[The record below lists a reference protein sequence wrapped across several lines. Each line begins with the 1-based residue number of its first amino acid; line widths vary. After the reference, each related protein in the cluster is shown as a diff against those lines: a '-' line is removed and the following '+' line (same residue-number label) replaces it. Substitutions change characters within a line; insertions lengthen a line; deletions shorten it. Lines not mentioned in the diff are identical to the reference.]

1 MKALRSLVGGMKAL
15 FGKRRRN
22 SDIDEELQSYMDAAV
37 KEKMRRGMDR
47 ERALR
52 VVRAEVG
59 SVEVVKHRVW
69 SAGWEAAVE
78 SLWSDLRYTVRRL
91 SRSPGLVLTV
101 VLSIGLGIA
110 ANATIFSIV
119 SRVLLQPA
127 PVGDPSTLTTLYMT
141 HDGDRC
147 CNEFSAPAYNDVRE
161 QAKSFSGVAA
171 YYELVP
177 ASIGGN
183 GEPERVWGQTVT
195 ANYFDVADLRMTL
208 GRGFSSD
215 EERAPVIVLGH
226 GLWQRRFGGDPAIVG
241 KAISLSG
248 HVYSVVGVAPRGYRG
263 LDLVLDPQF
272 WVPMGDLA
280 QLVPNP
286 PDANSRDSHW
296 FRIAARVRPGVTQ
309 AQVIAEL
316 KVLAQSLA
324 RAHPESDKG
333 NGFLLVKAGQLPPG
347 GPFAT
352 APVFLAAL
360 SVVVLL
366 VLCIACANVANL
378 LLALTASR
386 QKEMGV
392 RLALGATRVQ
402 LLRQMLMESV
412 VLALGGGLLGVVLSV
427 WSTSALSA
435 FRLPVPIPL
444 DLSVS
449 VDWRVVL
456 YSFLLSLVA
465 GIAFGFVPSWKASRP
480 ALSSALKGEDSLAR
494 PGRWFT
500 LRDVLVVAQI
510 SLSLVLLCATGLF
523 LRSLQGAANIDIGFR
538 SRGLLMMAVD
548 PQTHGYTAA
557 RTIQL
562 LTQLRQRV
570 ASLPGVNS
578 VATTDIVPLSMF
590 GRRDGFVV
598 EGRPAPTDEPP
609 GSELYMI
616 SPDYFETL
624 GIPRIAGRAL
634 GDENPDAPKVA
645 VVNEEFARRLFKHDS
660 PLEQRVTGGGVTY
673 QIVGVVGDIKSR
685 TLGEEDR
692 PVLYRSINQNISG
705 DPSFNGYSLMVRYTG
720 DPSALSAAIR
730 HEINSLDPS
739 LAVFNTQTI
748 EEHLR
753 DALFLPRLAGTLFGV
768 FGFIGILLATVGLYG
783 VMSYTVSRRTHEIG
797 IRIALG
803 AQTSAVQKLI
813 VTQGMRLTLIAIALG
828 LPLAF
833 AASKFSAS
841 ILYGVRPHD
850 VVTFTTIPVI
860 FLVVALL
867 ACWIPSRRASRVDP
881 MKTLRCDG

>member
-1 MKALRSLVGGMKAL
+1 MLRSFVSGVKAL
-15 FGKRRRN
+15 FDKRRRN
-22 SDIDEELQSYMDAAV
+22 SEIDEELQSYMDTAV
-37 KEKMRRGMDR
+37 EEMMRRGVDR

-59 SVEVVKHRVW
+59 SAEVVKHKVW

-78 SLWSDLRYTVRRL
+78 SLGKDFLYTVRRL

-101 VLSIGLGIA
+101 VVSIGLGIA

-119 SRVLLQPA
+119 SRVLLQPP
-127 PVGDPSTLTTLYMT
+127 PVGDPSTLTTLFVT
-141 HDGDRC
+141 HDGDKC
-147 CNEFSAPAYNDVRE
+147 CNEFSYPAFRDVRE
-161 QAKSFSGVAA
+161 QTKSFSDVAA
-171 YYELVP
+171 YCELVP
-177 ASIGGN
+177 ASIAGDR
-183 GEPERVWGQTVT
+183 EPERVWGQSVT
-195 ANYFDVADLRMTL
+195 TNYFDVTALHMSL
-208 GRGFSSD
+208 GRGFASNED
-215 EERAPVIVLGH
+215 RLPVIVLGYE
-226 GLWQRRFGGDPAIVG
+226 LWQRRFGGDPAIVG

-248 HVYSVVGVAPRGYRG
+248 HVYSVVGVAPQGYRG

-272 WVPMGDLA
+272 WVPLGNLA

-286 PDANSRDSHW
+286 PDANSRAFHW
-296 FRIAARVRPGVTQ
+296 LRVAARVKPGVTR
-309 AQVIAEL
+309 AQVISEL
-316 KVLAQSLA
+316 RVVAQSLA

-333 NGFLLVKAGQLPPG
+333 NGFLLVKAGMLPQAG
-347 GPFAT
+347 GFA
-352 APVFLAAL
+352 AALFFLAAL

-386 QKEMGV
+386 HKEMGV
-392 RLALGATRVQ
+392 RLALGATRAQ

-412 VLALGGGLLGVVLSV
+412 LLALGGGLLGVALSV

-435 FRLPVPIPL
+435 FRLPAPIPL

-456 YSFLLSLVA
+456 YTFLLSVVA
-465 GIAFGFVPSWKASRP
+465 GVAFGFGPSWKASRP
-480 ALSSALKGEDSLAR
+480 ILSSALKGEDALAS
-494 PGRWFT
+494 PGRRFS

-523 LRSLQGAANIDIGFR
+523 LRSLQGASNIDIGFR

-548 PQTHGYTAA
+548 PQTHGYSAT

-562 LTQLRQRV
+562 LSELREKV
-570 ASLPGVNS
+570 ATLPGVSS
-578 VATTDIVPLSMF
+578 VATADIVPLSMG
-590 GRRDGFVV
+590 GRSDGFVV
-598 EGRPAPTDEPP
+598 EGRPAPTGEPP
-609 GSELYMI
+609 GSEMYMI
-616 SPDYFETL
+616 SPDYFETM
-624 GIPRIAGRAL
+624 GIPHIAGRAL
-634 GDENPDAPKVA
+634 GDENPGAPKVA

-660 PLEQRVTGGGVTY
+660 PIGQRVTGGGVTY

-692 PVLYRSINQNISG
+692 PVLYRSINQNIAG

-730 HEINSLDPS
+730 HEIGSLDPS

-748 EEHLR
+748 EEHLH
-753 DALFLPRLAGTLFGV
+753 DALFLPRLAGTLFGI
-768 FGFIGILLATVGLYG
+768 FGCIGILLATVGLYS
-783 VMSYTVSRRTHEIG
+783 VMSYSVSRRTQEIG

-803 AQTSAVQKLI
+803 AQTGAVQRLI
-813 VTQGMRLTLIAIALG
+813 VTQGMRLTVIAIALG

-833 AASKFSAS
+833 AASKLSAS

-850 VVTFTTIPVI
+850 VVTFTAIPVI
-860 FLVVALL
+860 LFVVALL

>member
-15 FGKRRRN
+15 FDKRRRN
-22 SDIDEELQSYMDAAV
+22 SEIDEELQSYMDTAV
-37 KEKMRRGMDR
+37 EEKMRRGMDR
-47 ERALR
+47 KLALR
-52 VVRAEVG
+52 AARAEVG

-69 SAGWEAAVE
+69 SAGWESAAE

-101 VLSIGLGIA
+101 VVSIGLGIA

-119 SRVLLQPA
+119 SRVALKPA
-127 PVGDPSTLTTLYMT
+127 PVGDPSSLITLYET
-141 HDGDRC
+141 HDGDQC
-147 CNEFSAPAYNDVRE
+147 CNEFSAPIYHDVRD
-161 QAKSFSGVAA
+161 QAKSFSGVSA
-171 YYELVP
+171 YYDLVP
-177 ASIGGN
+177 ASISGGS
-183 GEPERVWGQTVT
+183 EPERVWGQTVT
-195 ANYFDVADLRMTL
+195 ANYFDVAVLRMTL

-215 EERAPVIVLGH
+215 EERAPVVVLGH

-241 KAISLSG
+241 KTISLSG
-248 HVYSVVGVAPRGYRG
+248 HVYSVVGVAPAGYRG
-263 LDLVLDPQF
+263 LDQLLDPQF
-272 WVPMGDLA
+272 WVPLGEMA
-280 QLVPNP
+280 ELVPNP
-286 PDANSRDSHW
+286 HVANVRSWNSLLVV
-296 FRIAARVRPGVTQ
+296 ARLRPGVTR
-309 AQVIAEL
+309 AEAIAEL
-316 KVLAQSLA
+316 NVFAQRFRETHA
-324 RAHPESDKG
+324 DTDKG
-333 NGFLLVKAGQLPPG
+333 LGFRLEQAGSLPPRDK
-347 GPFAT
+347 PEILL
-352 APVFLAAL
+352 FLAAL

-378 LLALTASR
+378 LLALAASR

-392 RLALGATRVQ
+392 RLALGATRSQ

-412 VLALGGGLLGVVLSV
+412 LLALGGGLLGVLLSV
-427 WSTSALSA
+427 WGTSALSA
-435 FRLPVPIPL
+435 FRLPAPIPL

-456 YSFLLSLVA
+456 YSFLLSLAA
-465 GIAFGFVPSWKASRP
+465 GVVFGFVPAWQASRP
-480 ALSSALKGEDSLAR
+480 VLSSALKGEDALAR
-494 PGRWFT
+494 PGRRFS
-500 LRDVLVVAQI
+500 LRSILVVVQI

-523 LRSLQGAANIDIGFR
+523 LRSLQGASKIDIGFR
-538 SRGLLMMAVD
+538 SRGVLMMAVD
-548 PQTHGYTAA
+548 PQAHGYTPT
-557 RTIQL
+557 RTLQL
-562 LTQLRQRV
+562 LAALRQRI
-570 ASLPGVNS
+570 ATLPGVSS
-578 VATTDIVPLSMF
+578 VASADLVPLSMG
-590 GRRDGFVV
+590 GRSDGFVA
-598 EGRPAPTDEPP
+598 EGRTAPSGDPP
-609 GSELYMI
+609 GTELYMV
-616 SPDYFETL
+616 SPGYFETM
-624 GIPRIAGRAL
+624 GIPRVSGRDLAE
-634 GDENPDAPKVA
+634 ENPMAPKVA
-645 VVNEEFARRLFKHDS
+645 VVNEEFAQRLFEHDS
-660 PLEQRVTGGGVTY
+660 PIGQRVTGGGVTY
-673 QIVGVVGDIKSR
+673 QIVGVVGNIKSR
-685 TLGEEDR
+685 TLGEADR
-692 PVLYRSINQNISG
+692 PVLYRSINQNLSG

-803 AQTSAVQKLI
+803 AQTGAVQRLI
-813 VTQGMRLTLIAIALG
+813 VTQGLRLTVIAIVLG
-828 LPLAF
+828 LPLAL
-833 AASKFSAS
+833 AASKLSAS

>member
-15 FGKRRRN
+15 FDKKRRN
-22 SDIDEELQSYMDAAV
+22 SEIDEELQSYMDAAV
-37 KEKMRRGMDR
+37 EERMRRGMDR

-52 VVRAEVG
+52 VVRADVG

-69 SAGWEAAVE
+69 SAGWEAAAE

-101 VLSIGLGIA
+101 IVSIGLGIA

-119 SRVLLQPA
+119 SRVALKPA
-127 PVGDPSTLTTLYMT
+127 PVGDPSSLITLYET
-141 HDGDRC
+141 HDGDQC
-147 CNEFSAPAYNDVRE
+147 CNEFSAPIYHDVRD
-161 QAKSFSGVAA
+161 QAKSFSGVSA

-177 ASIGGN
+177 ASISGGS
-183 GEPERVWGQTVT
+183 EPERVWGQTVT

-241 KAISLSG
+241 KTISLSG
-248 HVYSVVGVAPRGYRG
+248 HVYSVVGVAPAGYRG
-263 LDLVLDPQF
+263 LDQLLDPQF
-272 WVPMGDLA
+272 WVPLGELA
-280 QLVPNP
+280 ELVPNP
-286 PDANSRDSHW
+286 PDANVRSWHW
-296 FRIAARVRPGVTQ
+296 LRVVARLRPGVTR
-309 AQVIAEL
+309 AKAIAEL
-316 KVLAQSLA
+316 NVFAQRFRETHADTDTGL
-324 RAHPESDKG
+324 
-333 NGFLLVKAGQLPPG
+333 GFRLEQAGSLPPRDK
-347 GPFAT
+347 PAILL
-352 APVFLAAL
+352 FLAAL

-378 LLALTASR
+378 LLALAASR
-386 QKEMGV
+386 QREMGV
-392 RLALGATRVQ
+392 RLALGATRSQ

-412 VLALGGGLLGVVLSV
+412 LLSLGGGLLGVLLSV
-427 WSTSALSA
+427 WGTSALSA
-435 FRLPVPIPL
+435 FRLPAPIPL

-449 VDWRVVL
+449 VDWRVML
-456 YSFLLSLVA
+456 YSFLLSLIA
-465 GIAFGFVPSWKASRP
+465 GVVFGFGPAWTASRP
-480 ALSSALKGEDSLAR
+480 VLSSALKGEDALAR
-494 PGRWFT
+494 PGRRFS
-500 LRDVLVVAQI
+500 LRSILVVVQI

-523 LRSLQGAANIDIGFR
+523 LRSLQGAAKIDIGFR
-538 SRGLLMMAVD
+538 SRGVLMMAVD
-548 PQTHGYTAA
+548 PQAHGYTPT
-557 RTIQL
+557 RTLQL
-562 LTQLRQRV
+562 LAALRQRI
-570 ASLPGVNS
+570 ATLPGVNS
-578 VATTDIVPLSMF
+578 VASADLVPLSMG
-590 GRRDGFVV
+590 GRSDGFVA
-598 EGRPAPTDEPP
+598 EGRTAPSGDPP
-609 GSELYMI
+609 GTELYMV
-616 SPDYFETL
+616 SPGYFETM
-624 GIPRIAGRAL
+624 GIPRIAGRDLAE
-634 GDENPDAPKVA
+634 ENATAPKVA
-645 VVNEEFARRLFKHDS
+645 VVNEEFARRVFEHES
-660 PLEQRVTGGGVTY
+660 PIGQRVTGGGVTY

-685 TLGEEDR
+685 TLGEADR

-730 HEINSLDPS
+730 REINSLDPS

-803 AQTSAVQKLI
+803 AQTGAVQKLI

-850 VVTFTTIPVI
+850 LVTFTPIPVI
-860 FLVVALL
+860 LLVVALL

>member
-15 FGKRRRN
+15 FDKRRRN

-37 KEKMRRGMDR
+37 EEKMRNGMDK

-52 VVRAEVG
+52 VVRADVG
-59 SVEVVKHRVW
+59 SVEVVKHRIW
-69 SAGWEAAVE
+69 SAGWEAAAE

-119 SRVLLQPA
+119 SRILLQPP
-127 PVGDPSTLTTLYMT
+127 PVGDPGTLTTLYQT
-141 HDGDRC
+141 HDGDAC
-147 CNEFSAPAYNDVRE
+147 CNDFSEPAYKDVRD
-161 QAKSFSGVAA
+161 QTKSFSAVAA

-177 ASIGGN
+177 ASISGS
-183 GEPERVWGQTVT
+183 GEPERVWGQSVT
-195 ANYFDVADLRMTL
+195 ANYFDVTALRMAL
-208 GRGFSSD
+208 GRGFTS
-215 EERAPVIVLGH
+215 EQEHLPVVVLGY
-226 GLWQRRFGGDPAIVG
+226 GLWQRRFGGDRAIVG
-241 KAISLSG
+241 KPISLSG

-272 WVPMGDLA
+272 WVPLGDLP
-280 QLVPNP
+280 LLIPNP
-286 PDANSRDSHW
+286 PDANSRDFHW
-296 FRIAARVRPGVTQ
+296 FRVAARMRPGVTQ

-333 NGFLLVKAGQLPPG
+333 NGFQLVKAGQLPPG

-412 VLALGGGLLGVVLSV
+412 LLALGGGLLGVVLSV

-435 FRLPVPIPL
+435 FRLPAPIPL

-456 YSFLLSLVA
+456 YSFLLSVVA
-465 GIAFGFVPSWKASRP
+465 GVAFGFAPSWKASRP
-480 ALSSALKGEDSLAR
+480 VLSSALKGEDSLAR
-494 PGRWFT
+494 PGRRFS

-523 LRSLQGAANIDIGFR
+523 LRSLQSAANIDIGFR

-548 PQTHGYTAA
+548 PQAHGYTAA
-557 RTIQL
+557 RTTQL

-578 VATTDIVPLSMF
+578 VATTDIVPLSMG
-590 GRRDGFVV
+590 GRRDGFVA
-598 EGRPAPTDEPP
+598 EGRPAPTVDM
-609 GSELYMI
+609 GTELYMI
-616 SPDYFETL
+616 SPDYFETM

-645 VVNEEFARRLFKHDS
+645 VVNEEFAQRLFKHDS
-660 PLEQRVTGGGVTY
+660 PIGQRVTGGGVTY
-673 QIVGVVGDIKSR
+673 EIVGVVGNIKSR
-685 TLGEEDR
+685 TLGEELR
-692 PVLYRSINQNISG
+692 PVLYRSINQNIAG
-705 DPSFNGYSLMVRYTG
+705 DPSFNGYSLMVRYAG
-720 DPSALSAAIR
+720 DPPALSAAIR
-730 HEINSLDPS
+730 HEIGALDPS

-748 EEHLR
+748 EEHLH

-803 AQTSAVQKLI
+803 AQAGAAQKLI

-833 AASKFSAS
+833 AASKLSAS

-860 FLVVALL
+860 FLVAALL

>member
-1 MKALRSLVGGMKAL
+1 MILRSLVSGVKAL
-15 FGKRRRN
+15 FDKKRRN
-22 SDIDEELQSYMDAAV
+22 SEIDEELQGYMDTAV
-37 KEKMRRGMDR
+37 EEMMRRGIDR

-52 VVRAEVG
+52 IVRADVG
-59 SVEVVKHRVW
+59 SGEVVKHRVW
-69 SAGWEAAVE
+69 SAGWESAVE
-78 SLWSDLRYTVRRL
+78 SLWKDFLYTVRRL

-101 VLSIGLGIA
+101 VLSIGLGIG
-110 ANATIFSIV
+110 ANSTIFSIV
-119 SRVLLQPA
+119 SRVLLEPP
-127 PVGDPSTLTTLYMT
+127 PVGDPSTLTTLFLT
-141 HDGDRC
+141 HDGDKC
-147 CNEFSAPAYNDVRE
+147 CNEFSGPDYKDVRD

-177 ASIGGN
+177 ASIAGSR
-183 GEPERVWGQTVT
+183 EPERVWGQSVT
-195 ANYFDVADLRMTL
+195 TNYFDVTQLHMPL
-208 GRGFSSD
+208 GRGFMSNED
-215 EERAPVIVLGH
+215 RVPVIVLGY

-241 KAISLSG
+241 KPISLSG
-248 HVYSVVGVAPRGYRG
+248 HVYTVVGVAPRGYRG

-272 WVPMGDLA
+272 WVPLGDLT

-286 PDANSRDSHW
+286 PDVNSRTFHW
-296 FRIAARVRPGVTQ
+296 LRIAARLNPGVTQ
-309 AQVIAEL
+309 AQAMAEL
-316 KVLAQSLA
+316 RVLAQSLA

-333 NGFLLVKAGQLPPG
+333 NGFLMVQAGQLPRAG
-347 GPFAT
+347 AFA
-352 APVFLAAL
+352 AALLFLAAL

-392 RLALGATRVQ
+392 RLALGATRSQ

-412 VLALGGGLLGVVLSV
+412 LLALGGGVLGVVLSV

-435 FRLPVPIPL
+435 FRLPAPVPL
-444 DLSVS
+444 YLGVS

-456 YSFLLSLVA
+456 YTFLLSLVA
-465 GIAFGFVPSWKASRP
+465 GVAFGFGPSWKASRP
-480 ALSSALKGEDSLAR
+480 ILSRALKGEDSFAR
-494 PGRWFT
+494 PGRRFS

-538 SRGLLMMAVD
+538 SRGVLMMAVD
-548 PQTHGYTAA
+548 PQIHGYTAT

-562 LTQLRQRV
+562 LSELRRRV
-570 ASLPGVNS
+570 ATLPGVSS
-578 VATTDIVPLSMF
+578 VATTDFVPLSMG
-590 GRRDGFVV
+590 GRSDGFVV
-598 EGRPAPTDEPP
+598 EGRPAPTGEPP

-616 SPDYFETL
+616 SPDYFETM

-634 GDENPDAPKVA
+634 DDENPDAPKVA

-660 PLEQRVTGGGVTY
+660 PIGQRVTGGGVTY

-685 TLGEEDR
+685 TLGEADR
-692 PVLYRSINQNISG
+692 PVLYRSINQNIAG
-705 DPSFNGYSLMVRYTG
+705 DPAFNGYSLMVRYTG
-720 DPSALSAAIR
+720 DPSVLSAAIR
-730 HEINSLDPS
+730 HEISVLDPS

-768 FGFIGILLATVGLYG
+768 FGFIGILLATVGLYS
-783 VMSYTVSRRTHEIG
+783 VMSYSVSRRTREIG

-803 AQTSAVQKLI
+803 ARTGVVQRLI
-813 VTQGMRLTLIAIALG
+813 VTEGMRLTVIAIAVG
-828 LPLAF
+828 LPLAL
-833 AASKFSAS
+833 AASKLSAS
-841 ILYGVRPHD
+841 ILYGVRPYD
-850 VVTFTTIPVI
+850 AVTFTTIPVI
-860 FLVVALL
+860 LLAVALL

>member
-1 MKALRSLVGGMKAL
+1 MLRSFVSGVKAL
-15 FGKRRRN
+15 FDKRRRN
-22 SDIDEELQSYMDAAV
+22 SEIDEELQSYVDTAV
-37 KEKMRRGMDR
+37 EEMTRRGVDR

-52 VVRAEVG
+52 IVRADVG
-59 SVEVVKHRVW
+59 SAEVVKHKVW
-69 SAGWEAAVE
+69 SAGWEAGVE
-78 SLWSDLRYTVRRL
+78 SLWKDFLYTVRRL

-101 VLSIGLGIA
+101 VVSIGLGIA

-119 SRVLLQPA
+119 SRVLLQPP
-127 PVGDPSTLTTLYMT
+127 PVGDPSTLTTLFVT
-141 HDGDRC
+141 HDGEKC
-147 CNEFSAPAYNDVRE
+147 CNEFSYPAFRDLRE
-161 QAKSFSGVAA
+161 QTKSFSDVAA

-177 ASIGGN
+177 ASIAGDR
-183 GEPERVWGQTVT
+183 EPERVWGQSVT
-195 ANYFDVADLRMTL
+195 TNYFDVTALHMSL
-208 GRGFSSD
+208 GRGFASNED
-215 EERAPVIVLGH
+215 RLPVIVLGY

-272 WVPMGDLA
+272 WVPLGNLA

-286 PDANSRDSHW
+286 PDVNSRPFHW
-296 FRIAARVRPGVTQ
+296 LRVAARVKPGITR
-309 AQVIAEL
+309 AQVISEL
-316 KVLAQSLA
+316 RVVAQSLA

-333 NGFLLVKAGQLPPG
+333 NGFLLVKAGMLPQAG
-347 GPFAT
+347 GFA
-352 APVFLAAL
+352 AALFFLAAL

-392 RLALGATRVQ
+392 RLALGATRAQ

-412 VLALGGGLLGVVLSV
+412 LLALGGGLLGVALSV

-435 FRLPVPIPL
+435 FRLPAPIPL

-456 YSFLLSLVA
+456 YTFLLSVVA
-465 GIAFGFVPSWKASRP
+465 GVAFGFGPSWKASRP
-480 ALSSALKGEDSLAR
+480 ILSSALKGEDNLAR

-510 SLSLVLLCATGLF
+510 SLAMVLLCATGLF
-523 LRSLQGAANIDIGFR
+523 LRSLQGASNIDIGFR

-548 PQTHGYTAA
+548 PQTHGYTAT

-562 LTQLRQRV
+562 LSELREKV
-570 ASLPGVNS
+570 ATLPGVSS
-578 VATTDIVPLSMF
+578 VATTDIVPLSMG
-590 GRRDGFVV
+590 GRSDGFVV
-598 EGRPAPTDEPP
+598 EGRPAPTGEPP
-609 GSELYMI
+609 GSEMYMI
-616 SPDYFETL
+616 SPDYFATM
-624 GIPRIAGRAL
+624 GIPRMAGRAL

-660 PLEQRVTGGGVTY
+660 PIGQRVTGGGVTY

-692 PVLYRSINQNISG
+692 PVLYRSINQNIAG

-720 DPSALSAAIR
+720 DASALSAAIR
-730 HEINSLDPS
+730 HEISSLDPS

-768 FGFIGILLATVGLYG
+768 FGFIGILLATVGLYS
-783 VMSYTVSRRTHEIG
+783 VMSYSVSRRTQEIG

-803 AQTSAVQKLI
+803 SPTGAVQRLI
-813 VTQGMRLTLIAIALG
+813 VTQGMRLSAIAIALG

-833 AASKFSAS
+833 AASKLSAS

-860 FLVVALL
+860 LLVVALL